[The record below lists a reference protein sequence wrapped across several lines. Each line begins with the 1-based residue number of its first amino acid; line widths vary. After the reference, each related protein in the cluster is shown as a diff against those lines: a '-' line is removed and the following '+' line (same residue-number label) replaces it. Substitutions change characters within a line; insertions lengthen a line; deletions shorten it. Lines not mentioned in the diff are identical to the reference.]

1 MGGGIL
7 AKVSICL
14 FELFAVA
21 LYYYGLGF
29 CRQIKLKAK
38 NGTKSNSA
46 NFSTLKN
53 FEIEN
58 LKYAPTLSV
67 LLSQIFHFSLYDS
80 FFIII
85 TFEFCFFFIGFGNY
99 FDIIYLLTTT
109 TTMVVLFCFLF

>member
-80 FFIII
+80 FF
-85 TFEFCFFFIGFGNY
+85 FYYYY
-99 FDIIYLLTTT
+99 F
-109 TTMVVLFCFLF
+109 

>member
-14 FELFAVA
+14 FELFTVA

-53 FEIEN
+53 FEI
-58 LKYAPTLSV
+58 
-67 LLSQIFHFSLYDS
+67 
-80 FFIII
+80 
-85 TFEFCFFFIGFGNY
+85 
-99 FDIIYLLTTT
+99 
-109 TTMVVLFCFLF
+109 